1 MAVPVLSAR
10 GLSVQ
15 YDGVRA
21 LHDVDIEVRPGQIV
35 GLIGPNGA
43 GKTTFID
50 AVTGF
55 APCSGRVEVD
65 GLDIS
70 RMRPH
75 ARRRAGLA
83 RTWQAVELFDDLT
96 VADNLAVAARRPA
109 LLTTVRELFT
119 NAEKNRP
126 HIDHALNAL
135 GIQDISE
142 AMPEELSEG
151 QRKLVGI
158 ARAFVGETPRVV
170 CLDEP
175 AAGLDTEESAALGRQ
190 LRELRSQGNQ
200 MLLIDHDVSFVFS
213 TCDHVV
219 VLEFGQVI
227 ASGPPDFVRKDPR
240 VISAYLG
247 SAASDGV
254 SLARE
259 P

>member
-1 MAVPVLSAR
+1 MAIPVLSAH
-10 GLSVQ
+10 GVSVH

-21 LHDVDIEVRPGQIV
+21 LHEVDLEVRSNQIV

-50 AVTGF
+50 AVSGF
-55 APCSGRVEVD
+55 APCSGRIEVD
-65 GLDIS
+65 GLDIG

-75 ARRRAGLA
+75 ARRQAGLA
-83 RTWQAVELFDDLT
+83 RTWQAVELFNDLT
-96 VADNLAVAARRPA
+96 VADNLAVAVRRPMPW
-109 LLTTVRELFT
+109 TTVRELFT
-119 NAEKNRP
+119 NAEKTRP
-126 HIDHALNAL
+126 PVDYALEAL
-135 GIQDISE
+135 GIGHISD

-158 ARAFVGETPRVV
+158 ARAFVGETPKVV

-190 LRELRSQGNQ
+190 LRELRDQGNQ
-200 MLLIDHDVSFVFS
+200 MLLVDHDISFMFS

-227 ASGPPDFVRKDPR
+227 ASGPPAQVRRDPR
-240 VISAYLG
+240 VVTAYLG
-247 SAASDGV
+247 SAASDDV
-254 SLARE
+254 SVGE
-259 P
+259 GS

>member
-1 MAVPVLSAR
+1 MATPVLSAR
-10 GLSVQ
+10 GISVH

-21 LHDVDIEVRPGQIV
+21 LHEVDIEVRRGQIV

-65 GLDIS
+65 GRDIS

-75 ARRRAGLA
+75 ARRHAGLA

-96 VADNLAVAARRPA
+96 VADNLAVAARQPTLWA
-109 LLTTVRELFT
+109 TVRELFV
-119 NAEKNRP
+119 NAEKSRP
-126 HIDHALNAL
+126 PVEYALNAL
-135 GIQDISE
+135 GISDISE

-158 ARAFVGETPRVV
+158 ARAFVGEIPKVV

-175 AAGLDTEESAALGRQ
+175 AAGLDTDESAALGRQ
-190 LRELRSQGNQ
+190 LRGLRAQGHQ
-200 MLLIDHDVSFVFS
+200 MLLIDHDISFVFS

-227 ASGPPDFVRKDPR
+227 ASGPPAEVRRDPR

-247 SAASDGV
+247 SAASEDV
-254 SLARE
+254 SIVEDA
-259 P
+259 